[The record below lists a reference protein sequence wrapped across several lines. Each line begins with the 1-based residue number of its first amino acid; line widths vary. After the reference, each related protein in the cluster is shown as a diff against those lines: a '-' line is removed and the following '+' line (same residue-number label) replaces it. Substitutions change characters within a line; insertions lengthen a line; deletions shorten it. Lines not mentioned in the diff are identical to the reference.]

1 MILSKANLFII
12 IHFPFD
18 LISHFKLHPYLMT
31 IRYPNLTKV
40 NLQRA
45 QVSFSKKCYR
55 GADLE
60 ALFL

>member
-45 QVSFSKKCYR
+45 QVSFSKKCY
-55 GADLE
+55 
-60 ALFL
+60 